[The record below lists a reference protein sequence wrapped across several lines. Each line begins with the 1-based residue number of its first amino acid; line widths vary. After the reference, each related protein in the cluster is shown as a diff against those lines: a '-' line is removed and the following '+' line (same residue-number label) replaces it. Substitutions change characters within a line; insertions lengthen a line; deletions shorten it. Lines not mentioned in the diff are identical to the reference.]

1 MKNHKSPCSYTI
13 IYWSFENSIL
23 WCRVFQIEFV
33 LRDPKKSV
41 TKIVNEFVVGLVTLV
56 FIQVLGNGCCVVDYF
71 WLNSVLNSLLSSLL
85 SSLHWYWLKFW
96 VIVVVV
102 WYIYVYICGMECL
115 LFSAFWNRYWVRD
128 TGIYWS
134 FGYSLL
140 SYGVNTRVFKSPRYY
155 VYNVQNKHNGD
166 FWEIIRIILVP
177 FNLYLMTSCENVHP
191 FMGYFPLMCNSTV

>member
-1 MKNHKSPCSYTI
+1 LLCCGLFLIEFGIKFVI
-13 IYWSFENSIL
+13 EL
-23 WCRVFQIEFV
+23 VIEFV
-33 LRDPKKSV
+33 
-41 TKIVNEFVVGLVTLV
+41 TLV
-56 FIQVLGNGCCVVDYF
+56 LIEVLGNCCCGMVY
-71 WLNSVLNSLLSSLL
+71 LLLGTLL